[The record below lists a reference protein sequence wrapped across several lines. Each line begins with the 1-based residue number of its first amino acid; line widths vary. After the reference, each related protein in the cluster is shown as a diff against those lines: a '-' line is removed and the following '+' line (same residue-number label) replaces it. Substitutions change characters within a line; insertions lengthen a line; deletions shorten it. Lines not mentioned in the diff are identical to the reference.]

1 MNLASCSFSY
11 NSEKRAAKGSLY
23 SSLNLPF
30 LLSSMTISRS
40 SSSRSRT
47 GRAREES
54 IAREWRG
61 IVGNEDAVVV
71 ATHANVVISKVF
83 GEKSSMV
90 FERWL
95 GDNHF
100 VGMIGISE

>member
-1 MNLASCSFSY
+1 M
-11 NSEKRAAKGSLY
+11 
-23 SSLNLPF
+23 
-30 LLSSMTISRS
+30 
-40 SSSRSRT
+40 
-47 GRAREES
+47 
-54 IAREWRG
+54 AREWRG